1 MKGALT
7 AVLTVGCHG
16 KNWHQPDP
24 AATAL
29 RLSALHD
36 GLVALILSGLGAF
49 RLPKR
54 NDISATRFF
63 SNAREVLSRADQW
76 LGCYGTNEDS
86 WPEVMPCASA
96 VH

>member
-36 GLVALILSGLGAF
+36 GLVALILSGLDAISPAEAERHLRHAF
-49 RLPKR
+49 LLECQGSFEPR
-54 NDISATRFF
+54 
-63 SNAREVLSRADQW
+63 
-76 LGCYGTNEDS
+76 
-86 WPEVMPCASA
+86 
-96 VH
+96 